1 MTKKCSFN
9 DLGLSKEILA
19 AVADLGFEEASPIQA
34 EAIPVILSGQ
44 DVIGQAATGSGK
56 TAAFAIPVLEKVNT
70 TVRKPQV
77 LVLCPVRELAIQVS
91 EQFNKFGSH
100 KRGIVIH
107 PVFGGQPIERQIQAL
122 NRGVHVLIG
131 TPGRI
136 LDHINRRTLDLKTIQ
151 TVVLDEA
158 DKMLDM
164 GFRDD
169 IEKILSLASS
179 RTQTLL
185 FSATMAREILGLA
198 KRYQNNP
205 VHIKVSH
212 EQVSAPAIE
221 QLYVDV
227 EANRKLDA
235 VVRLIDLYN
244 PKSSIIFCN
253 TKRRVDDLVSDLK
266 TRGYDAVGIHGDITQ
281 ERRNRIMV
289 RFKKGG
295 GEADILVATDVAAR
309 GIDVS
314 HVECVF
320 NYDIPQDEDS
330 YVHRIGR
337 TGRAGKTGTAF
348 SLVSRREFY
357 SFKDIKRYTKAVI
370 KRIEIPTDKEVEAT
384 RYAKVM
390 DQIKKTIKDNNLGSY
405 AQVLQELLQ
414 EDFATLDVCAALL
427 KLYSEKK

>member
-9 DLGLSKEILA
+9 DLGLSKELLA
-19 AVADLGFEEASPIQA
+19 AIADLGFEEASPIQA
-34 EAIPVILSGQ
+34 EAIPVILDGN

-56 TAAFAIPVLEKVNT
+56 TAAFAIPVIEKINT
-70 TVRKPQV
+70 TSRKPQA
-77 LVLCPVRELAIQVS
+77 LVLCPVRELAVQVS
-91 EQFNKFGSH
+91 EQFNKFSSH

-122 NRGVHVLIG
+122 KRGVHVIIG

-136 LDHINRRTLDLKTIQ
+136 LDHVNRRTIDLTAIDI
-151 TVVLDEA
+151 VVLDEA

-169 IEKILSLASS
+169 IEHILSLASS
-179 RTQTLL
+179 RKQTLL
-185 FSATMAREILGLA
+185 FSATMAREILALT
-198 KRYQNNP
+198 KRYQKNP

-221 QLYVDV
+221 QLYLDV
-227 EANRKLDA
+227 EPNRKLET

-253 TKRRVDDLVSDLK
+253 TKRRVDDVVSDLK

-281 ERRNRIMV
+281 DKRNRIMMK
-289 RFKKGG
+289 FKKGG

-370 KRIEIPTDKEVEAT
+370 KRIDMPTDAEVEAT

-390 DQIKKTIKDNNLGSY
+390 DIIKITVKDSNLAPY
-405 AQVLQELLQ
+405 AAVLQELLQ
-414 EDFATLDVCAALL
+414 EDYATLDVCAALL